1 MLRQFCLTRQSP
13 GIVTRIEC
21 AIRPLAGEQGLW
33 TLLCAAGLSAT
44 QPSAVKA
51 QGPFHGPAEAEGV
64 LEEII
69 ENLRCQGYQPVDEPS
84 IWCLHLQAELRRQNA
99 GRGHPPRGCCLLS

>member
-1 MLRQFCLTRQSP
+1 MLRHFCLTRRSP

-21 AIRPLAGEQGLW
+21 AIRPLAGGQGLW
-33 TLLCAAGLSAT
+33 TLLCAAGLSAA

-51 QGPFHGPAEAEGV
+51 QGPFHGVGEAEAV
-64 LEEII
+64 LEEIV
-69 ENLRCQGYQPVDEPS
+69 ENLQRQGYQPVDEPS

-99 GRGHPPRGCCLLS
+99 ERGHPSGDFRLVP

>member
-1 MLRQFCLTRQSP
+1 MSRHFCLTRRSP

-21 AIRPLAGEQGLW
+21 AIRPLAGGQGLW
-33 TLLCAAGLSAT
+33 TLLCAAGLNAA

-64 LEEII
+64 LAEIVD
-69 ENLRCQGYQPVDEPS
+69 NLHAQGYRTVAEPP

-99 GRGHPPRGCCLLS
+99 GRGHPAGGFRLVP

>member
-1 MLRQFCLTRQSP
+1 MTRYLSLTRCNP

-21 AIRPLAGEQGLW
+21 MIRPLAGGQGLW
-33 TLLCAAGLSAT
+33 TLLCAAGLNAS

-51 QGPFHGPAEAEGV
+51 QGPFHGFAEAEAV
-64 LEEII
+64 LDEII
-69 ENLRCQGYQPVDEPS
+69 DNLRSQGYQTVDEPS

-99 GRGHPPRGCCLLS
+99 GRGHPTGDFRLVP